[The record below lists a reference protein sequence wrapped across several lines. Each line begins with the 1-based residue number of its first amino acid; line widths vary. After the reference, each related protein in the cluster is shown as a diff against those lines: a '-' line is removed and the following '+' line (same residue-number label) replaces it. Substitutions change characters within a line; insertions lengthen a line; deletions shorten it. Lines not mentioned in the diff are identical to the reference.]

1 LAQDVDNSNSC
12 KPAGGNPQGSHF
24 SGGSLGMAA
33 AMVADEDVTTFIALT
48 NCASTEEATSFLEM
62 ANGNLEE
69 AVNLFLEYGSA
80 APGRQM
86 SPPQAPVAQ
95 QQPQPMQSGGILDS
109 DVAAEVAA
117 AAAAAGIDTGPLL
130 GDTAMGDGDDVRAP
144 MRAYEDQIISPDVDR
159 WRLQQQIEADSE
171 AMDKRMRWDEEQATG
186 GTGDGSEEQ
195 PKEAALNQL
204 FAAPPFN
211 EKRPWYE
218 VIAKG
223 KEQQKWILVNIQ
235 QAEVFASH
243 QLNRDVWRE
252 GTIVEII
259 TTNFLFWQR
268 DDKSAEGVQFCSYY
282 NCGHQLPHICVI
294 DPRTGRRVKAWDGR
308 KWVEPHA
315 AAEYLFGF
323 QEEFSMERSPVMSP
337 SASPGLGPSA
347 APQEPLPCQDVVI
360 DGLPDE
366 MKDEPMEAAPAA
378 MPEEPSAEVDH
389 IKVSMRL
396 PSGQRVTKR
405 FLREDPL
412 ERMFE
417 VASALSDRA
426 LDLIDISATFPTRNL
441 RELEGGLQVLLKDA
455 DVAGAAVN
463 ITVRSAA

>member
-1 LAQDVDNSNSC
+1 
-12 KPAGGNPQGSHF
+12 
-24 SGGSLGMAA
+24 
-33 AMVADEDVTTFIALT
+33 MVTDEAVTTFISLT

-62 ANGNLEE
+62 ANGSLEE
-69 AVNLFLEYGSA
+69 AVNLFMEFGSAA

-86 SPPQAPVAQ
+86 SPAQAPLPPP
-95 QQPQPMQSGGILDS
+95 PQPMQSGGVLDA

-117 AAAAAGIDTGPLL
+117 AAAAAGIDTGPLI
-130 GDTAMGDGDDVRAP
+130 GDTPMGDGGDDVRAP

-171 AMDKRMRWDEEQATG
+171 AMDKRMRWDEATG
-186 GTGDGSEEQ
+186 GTGDAGSEQ
-195 PKEAALNQL
+195 PNEAAQPSGQAINQL

-218 VIAKG
+218 VLTKG
-223 KEQQKWILVNIQ
+223 KEQRKWILVNIQ

-323 QEEFSMERSPVMSP
+323 QEEFSMERSPVASP
-337 SASPGLGPSA
+337 NASPGMGPSP
-347 APQEPLPCQDVVI
+347 APQEMLPCQDVVL

-378 MPEEPSAEVDH
+378 MPEEPSADVEH

-396 PSGQRVTKR
+396 PSGQRVTRR
-405 FLREDPL
+405 FLKEDPL

-417 VASALSDRA
+417 VASALSERA

-441 RELEGGLQVLLKDA
+441 RELDGGLQVLLKDA
-455 DVAGAAVN
+455 NVAGHAVN
-463 ITVRSAA
+463 VTVRSAA